1 MADAK
6 SMMNDDSSG
15 APGRLDRSGRT
26 GRCGEAALSLP
37 VLGGAGNG
45 PAVGR
50 QRPRS
55 RMGPWRAA
63 VLILVHVLIAVH
75 VVLWVMSGLADGEP
89 RTLSPLEPSESM
101 ATLETGLVNAGFVL
115 FALAVASTAVLG
127 RFFCGWAC
135 HVVALQDLCG
145 WIMKKCGVHPVPF
158 RSRLL
163 LWVPLGLAVYMFVWP
178 TFRREVLAPALE
190 RWWGGVPVWVGEA
203 RPLAGFKAEFWV
215 EDFWA
220 TFPEWYVAIPFLL
233 ICGFAVVYF
242 LGSKGFCSYGCPYGG
257 FFGPADRVAPVRIR
271 VTDACNHC
279 GHCTAVCTSNVRVSD
294 EVRDYGAVIDPGCM
308 KCMDCVSAC
317 PNDALYVGFGAP
329 AVLTRPRTDA
339 PPTAGA
345 RPRAPRRYDLTI
357 REEIVALAVFLLMMR
372 GFRGMYDLVPL
383 LMAVGMA
390 AIGTYMVMK
399 SWRVL
404 RDANVRAPYWQLK
417 RAGHVTPAGWAF
429 LTATAMVMALAAQ
442 GLMIWYHSW
451 QGTLAAGQVR
461 VRLTEV
467 FRPGFEPG
475 AEDLAHAERAIGHL
489 QRAGPIARGGVAL
502 AHSVTNE
509 VTLTYMYVAAARWD
523 EGEAA
528 ARRVLERTGSNS
540 VLPVLSDLLR
550 RRGLSPE
557 QVREEIGLWLERW
570 PALEPARAEV
580 VREWLGEGPSGVR
593 DALEAY
599 RVALEARPGD
609 IRAASAGVR
618 LAIETGRPALAVDW
632 AERGLERRPRSHSL
646 HALHGAALMIV
657 GRGAEADE
665 ALDRAIAL
673 VPRAKRPADAAVEVA
688 RVLINVERFERAF
701 VLLGEALDRGP
712 VGRALLYE
720 HARTG
725 VVLARHRERLRGDR
739 AVVAAP
745 LEASVTSLERLVT
758 MFPDEPEP
766 YQRLA
771 SVLRMLGRVPEAIRV
786 ETALREVLERRRA
799 SGAPAGLHEHS
810 PLLPEGGRTNQ
821 P

>member
-1 MADAK
+1 MADAT
-6 SMMNDDSSG
+6 SMVNDGTG
-15 APGRLDRSGRT
+15 AAGPPGVAGRSGR
-26 GRCGEAALSLP
+26 CGDAALSLP
-37 VLGGAGNG
+37 VLGTPGAAGS
-45 PAVGR
+45 AGR
-50 QRPRS
+50 RRPRS
-55 RMGPWRAA
+55 RMGVWRAA
-63 VLILVHVLIAVH
+63 VLILVHVLIALH
-75 VVLWVMSGLADGEP
+75 VVLWVVSGLADGEP

-115 FALAVASTAVLG
+115 FALAVASTAILG

-163 LWVPLGLAVYMFVWP
+163 LWVPLGLATYMFVWP

-190 RWWGGVPVWVGEA
+190 RWWGGVPAWIGES
-203 RPLAGFKAEFWV
+203 RPLAGFKTEFWV

-220 TFPEWYVAIPFLL
+220 TFPEWYVVVPFLL

-242 LGSKGFCSYGCPYGG
+242 LGSKGFCTYGCPYGG

-279 GHCTAVCTSNVRVSD
+279 GHCTAVCTSNVRVSE
-294 EVRDYGAVIDPGCM
+294 EVRDYGAVVDPGCM

-317 PNDALYVGFGAP
+317 PNDALYVGLGAP
-329 AVLTRPRTDA
+329 AVLTRPRADA
-339 PPTAGA
+339 SPAA
-345 RPRAPRRYDLTI
+345 RARSRASRRYDLTI

-404 RDANVRAPYWQLK
+404 RDANVRAPYWQLR
-417 RAGHVTPAGWAF
+417 RAGRVTPAGWAF
-429 LTATAMVMALAAQ
+429 LAATAMVVALAGQ

-467 FRPGFEPG
+467 FRPGYVPG
-475 AEDLAHAERAIGHL
+475 GEDLAHARRAIGHL
-489 QRAGPIARGGVAL
+489 ERAGPIARGGVAL
-502 AHSVTNE
+502 AQSVTNE

-528 ARRVLERTGSNS
+528 ARRVLERRGSNS

-550 RRGLSPE
+550 RRGLPPD
-557 QVREEIGLWLERW
+557 QVRAEIGRWLQRW

-580 VREWLGEGPSGVR
+580 VREWVGEGPSGVN

-599 RVALEARPGD
+599 RAVLEARPGD
-609 IRAASAGVR
+609 VRAVAAGVR
-618 LAIETGRPALAVDW
+618 LAIESGRPALAADW
-632 AERGLERRPRSHSL
+632 AQRGLAHRPRAHTL
-646 HALHGAALMIV
+646 QALRGAALLIL
-657 GRGAEADE
+657 GRRAEADE

-673 VPRAKRPADAAVEVA
+673 VPMAKRPADAAVEVA
-688 RVLINVERFERAF
+688 RVLMNVERFERAF
-701 VLLGEALDRGP
+701 TLLGEALERGP
-712 VGRALLYE
+712 AGRTLLYE
-720 HARTG
+720 HARAG
-725 VVLARHRERLRGDR
+725 VVLARHRERLGAERA
-739 AVVAAP
+739 AVVSP
-745 LEASVTSLERLVT
+745 LEASAASLERLVA
-758 MFPDEPEP
+758 MFPEEPEP
-766 YQRLA
+766 SQRLA
-771 SVLRMLGRVPEAIRV
+771 TVLRMLGRVPEAVRV
-786 ETALREVLERRRA
+786 ETALREVLDRRR
-799 SGAPAGLHEHS
+799 SSVAPVEPHQHS
-810 PLLPEGGRTNQ
+810 PLLPESGRTNQ